1 MNAFKSI
8 LLLIFKN
15 NRIQNFNSYSIRFV
29 ILLTLLISH
38 SFNIFSQ
45 QSSDS
50 LVKSELESP
59 LFYDAKDSIDLD
71 LLNQKAY
78 LYNEAHIK
86 YGDFELK
93 ACFIEFD
100 FKTQLVKARLCK
112 DSLGNKIGVPELSD
126 GEMKTQAD
134 SLGFNFETK
143 RGITYQVKMQE
154 GEGYIHGSRVKRQS
168 SGDIHIDT
176 ALYTTC
182 DLDHPHYYFK
192 LRKAIIKPD
201 DKIISGPVN
210 LFISDI
216 PTPLG
221 LPFAFFPNQKSG
233 TNGIIIP
240 TYGNSPGL
248 GFFLTGGGYYYKFQE
263 RKDGKYSPLAD
274 KLALTL
280 TGDIYSKGSWGATGI
295 IDYNNKYKFNGS
307 LNTSFQQIL
316 TGEKGFE
323 SFEKKNQ
330 FFVRWNHR
338 QDPKAR
344 PNTTFS
350 GEVNIGSQNRFRND
364 FNNITPQN
372 ALQNT
377 FNSNIAWGKRFD
389 GKQLKSNLN
398 VNLSHNQSALNSQ
411 TENTTGVIN
420 FKLPE
425 IGYNINR
432 FFIGKLLTKTHT
444 GKDYWYEQIGT
455 TYSVNFQNKTSTN
468 LDDDGNFSTDN
479 LLNNMEYGARHNIK
493 AATALR
499 LFNKKVSLTPSYDF
513 TLFNY
518 FEQTRRRY
526 DIASDAII
534 TDTINTFGA
543 PFTQSFSAG
552 LTTKIYGF
560 YKFANF
566 LQGKKKSV
574 IRHSITPSVN
584 FSYRPDNSYQY
595 EYQTNSSG
603 STNFSNLYQTG
614 IYGVPTSGE
623 SGRIGFNLI
632 NALELKQKDLKNDS
646 SENPFKK
653 ISILD
658 NLSFASGYDL
668 LKDSF
673 NLDVVRITGR
683 TKLFKNLNTRFNAT
697 LDPYSYENGVRKK
710 EFQVGIN
717 RDLGTVTNADFALSL
732 SFASKKGKKKNYESD
747 AGSSQ
752 ELNEINQNPEA
763 FIDFNIPWNINLDY
777 KINYN
782 KILGEGID
790 TFNIN
795 QTIGIRGDLRI
806 TEKWM
811 INYLTNYDITQK
823 QFSFSSIDIRRDLH
837 CWELAFNWVP
847 FGQLQSYSIQINVK
861 SAMLQDLRLQ
871 RRRNWFDNGVN

>member
-1 MNAFKSI
+1 MNASKSI
-8 LLLIFKN
+8 SLLIGKN
-15 NRIQNFNSYSIRFV
+15 NRKQNFISLLPKFV
-29 ILLTLLISH
+29 ILLTLLISC
-38 SFNIFSQ
+38 SINLISQ
-45 QSSDS
+45 NYSDS
-50 LVKSELESP
+50 LAKSELESP
-59 LFYDAKDSIDLD
+59 LFYDAEDSIDLD
-71 LLNQKAY
+71 MLNQKAY
-78 LYNEAHIK
+78 LYNNAHIK
-86 YGDFELK
+86 YGTFELK

-100 FKTQLVKARLCK
+100 FKTQLVKAKLCK
-112 DSLGNKIGVPELSD
+112 DSLGNKIGIPELSD
-126 GEMKTQAD
+126 GEMKTKAD

-154 GEGYIHGSRVKRQS
+154 GEGYIHGSKVKRQA

-182 DLDHPHYYFK
+182 NLDHPHYYFK
-192 LRKAIIKPD
+192 LRKAIIKPE

-210 LFISDI
+210 LFIADI

-221 LPFAFFPNQKSG
+221 LPFAYFPNQSNG

-240 TYGNSPGL
+240 TYGNSPAL
-248 GFFLTGGGYYYKFQE
+248 GFYLTGGGYFYKFQQN
-263 RKDGKYSPLAD
+263 KDGRYSPLAD
-274 KLALTL
+274 KLSIAL
-280 TGDIYSKGSWGATGI
+280 TGDIYSKGSWGTTGI
-295 IDYNNKYKFNGS
+295 INYNNKYKFSGS
-307 LNTSFQQIL
+307 LNTSFQQII

-323 SFEKKNQ
+323 TFEKKNQ

-344 PNTTFS
+344 PKSTFN
-350 GEVNIGSQNRFRND
+350 GEVNIGSQNQPKND
-364 FNNITPQN
+364 YGNITAQN

-377 FNSNIAWGKRFD
+377 FNSNIAWSRRFE
-389 GKQLKSNLN
+389 GEIKSNLN
-398 VNLSHNQSALNSQ
+398 VNLSHNQSEL
-411 TENTTGVIN
+411 TNTVN

-425 IGYNINR
+425 VGYNMNR

-455 TYSVNFQNKTSTN
+455 TYSVNFKNQTATN
-468 LDDDGNFSTDN
+468 LDADGNFSTADLIDN
-479 LLNNMEYGARHNIK
+479 MKYGARHDLK

-499 LFNKKVSLTPSYDF
+499 LFNKKVSLTPTYNFSLY
-513 TLFNY
+513 NY

-526 DIASDAII
+526 DVAADSVI
-534 TDTINTFGA
+534 TDTTQLFST
-543 PFTQSFSAG
+543 PYSQSFSAG

-560 YKFANF
+560 YKFASF

-574 IRHSITPSVN
+574 IRHSITPNVN

-595 EYQTNSSG
+595 DYQINSDG
-603 STNFSNLYQTG
+603 AQNVSNLYQTG
-614 IYGVPTSGE
+614 IYGVPISGE
-623 SGRIGFNLI
+623 SGRLGFNLV

-646 SENPFKK
+646 TENAFKK
-653 ISILD
+653 ISVLD
-658 NLSFASGYDL
+658 NLTFSSGYDL

-673 NLDVVRITGR
+673 NLDVLRITGR

-697 LDPYSYENGVRKK
+697 LDPYSYENGARQKA
-710 EFQVGIN
+710 FQTTVNG
-717 RDLGTVTNADFALSL
+717 DLGTITNADFALSL
-732 SFASKKGKKKNYESD
+732 SFASNKGKKNSYKSD
-747 AGSSQ
+747 AGSDR
-752 ELNEINQNPEA
+752 ELNEINQNPDA
-763 FIDFNIPWNINLDY
+763 FIDFNVPWNVNLDY

-795 QTIGIRGDLRI
+795 QTIGIRGDIRI

-823 QFSFSSIDIRRDLH
+823 QFSYSSIDIRRDLH

-847 FGQLQSYSIQINVK
+847 FGNLQSYSIQINVK
-861 SAMLQDLRLQ
+861 SAMLQDLKLQ
-871 RRRNWFDNGVN
+871 RRRNWYDNGVN